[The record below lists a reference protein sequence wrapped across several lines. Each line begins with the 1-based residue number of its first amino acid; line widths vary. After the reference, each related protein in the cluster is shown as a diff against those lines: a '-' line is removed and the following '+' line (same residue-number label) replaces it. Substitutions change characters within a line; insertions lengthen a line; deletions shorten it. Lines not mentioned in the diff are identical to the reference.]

1 MLERGGDQATGL
13 LTWHLQA
20 PARVVAIAASERG
33 VSSHE
38 LLWRVRNGCQ
48 ALQMPCT
55 IIEGGPGLGF
65 DECLPGQVW
74 LWHAPADVLARRWP
88 AEDSPPFVGL
98 LAEPSALVSA
108 YRDLKR
114 LHRVGFNPVLIALP
128 DPNER
133 TTDASPCPDVRV
145 PTPLMAALS
154 ALRRTCK
161 THLGW
166 VPTVWTLGY
175 HQERLDESSEAALLK
190 ILDSAWSLD
199 VTAVSS
205 EAGRRC

>member
-1 MLERGGDQATGL
+1 MLERGGDQAAGL
-13 LTWHLQA
+13 LTWHLQP

-33 VSSHE
+33 ESSHE
-38 LLWRVRNGCQ
+38 LLWRVRTGCQ
-48 ALQMPCT
+48 ALQMPCA
-55 IIEGGPGLGF
+55 IVDGGLGLSF
-65 DECLPGQVW
+65 DVSLPGQVW

-88 AEDSPPFVGL
+88 VEDSPPLVGL

-114 LHRVGFNPVLIALP
+114 LHRVGFNPVVIALP
-128 DPNER
+128 DPTER
-133 TTDASPCPDVRV
+133 AADAHPCPDARV

-154 ALRRTCK
+154 ALQRTCK
-161 THLGW
+161 THMDW

-175 HQERLDESSEAALLK
+175 HQGQLDESSEAALLK

-199 VTAVSS
+199 VAALSS
-205 EAGRRC
+205 GAGRRC